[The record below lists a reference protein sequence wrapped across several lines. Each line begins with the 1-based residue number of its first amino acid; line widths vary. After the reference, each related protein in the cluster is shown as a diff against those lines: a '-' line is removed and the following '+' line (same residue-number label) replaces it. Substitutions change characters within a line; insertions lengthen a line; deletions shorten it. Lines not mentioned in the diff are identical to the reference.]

1 MGVELN
7 SKEETEFKI
16 DNNPNDEESEL
27 EEDNDEYS
35 PVQIVVV
42 VSNINNSFTWY
53 STFLQNNATSPLEQ
67 MFLIQHFGSFGS
79 NQFYHARTL
88 HKKVLKTS
96 FIIQGGDKFIPTRP

>member
-42 VSNINNSFTWY
+42 VSNINNSFSWILNILL
-53 STFLQNNATSPLEQ
+53 FLQENMTSPFKK
-67 MFLIQHFGSFGS
+67 MFLVQHFGSFGS
-79 NQFYHARTL
+79 NQYDHDYTIN
-88 HKKVLKTS
+88 KVTS
-96 FIIQGGDKFIPTRP
+96 GI

>member
-35 PVQIVVV
+35 PAQIVVV
-42 VSNINNSFTWY
+42 VSNINNS
-53 STFLQNNATSPLEQ
+53 
-67 MFLIQHFGSFGS
+67 
-79 NQFYHARTL
+79 
-88 HKKVLKTS
+88 
-96 FIIQGGDKFIPTRP
+96 